1 LVFAPASL
9 ILTNYYLPLSEAL
22 YCNQMLECELD
33 TEALTGILFSALI
46 ILGFFAKL
54 ITLYRSVKDTSKY
67 VDEQCKIKGITTKS
81 EIKSFK
87 RHYYINSYKSA
98 FRVIFIIL
106 IPVILFFLY
115 IWFLISIK

>member
-1 LVFAPASL
+1 
-9 ILTNYYLPLSEAL
+9 
-22 YCNQMLECELD
+22 MLECELD

-46 ILGFFAKL
+46 ILGVFAKL

-67 VDEQCKIKGITTKS
+67 VDEQCEIKGITTKS